1 MQIFENCCRE
11 RERRRSTARS
21 SRQLLNDYYEPRQIP
36 LRGCQPRDLID
47 QALSLAEY
55 RGEPR
60 RLTRELL
67 EAACASYFVD
77 EQESAVVYA

>member
-1 MQIFENCCRE
+1 MEFD
-11 RERRRSTARS
+11 RSLVQ
-21 SRQLLNDYYEPRQIP
+21 QLLKSYYEPRKIA

-47 QALSLAEY
+47 QVLSLAEY

-60 RLTRELL
+60 QMTRELL

-77 EQESAVVYA
+77 ERESTVVYA